1 MHDFTCRELEVR
13 IGEMENLVAEHP
25 RDWKNN
31 LLFHGIEM
39 QPKETFYSLALI
51 VSKII
56 RFEFNRKLITI
67 EFKQNSFILFHKYE
81 GFHETRKHW
90 IKESIVEILNKS
102 SFKRGGQ
109 TKITMTH
116 FKSLSDQ

>member
-56 RFEFNRKLITI
+56 RFEFNRKLITL
-67 EFKQNSFILFHKYE
+67 SFSKTVLFYFINMKVSMKL
-81 GFHETRKHW
+81 GNTG
-90 IKESIVEILNKS
+90 S
-102 SFKRGGQ
+102 
-109 TKITMTH
+109 
-116 FKSLSDQ
+116 KSLSLKF